1 MMNRIYLDH
10 AATTPVS
17 PRVLEAMLPF
27 FCECWGNASAVYATG
42 REARKAVE
50 NARKQTAQAIGAQPQ
65 EILFTSGGTES
76 DNLAIRGAANA
87 LRHKGR
93 HIITTAIEH
102 HAVLNTCKTLEKE
115 GFEVTYLQPDPTGRI
130 APESLVPALREDTI
144 LVSVMTANNEIGT
157 LQPIRE
163 LAETAKAHGALFHTD
178 AVQAVGAVPVDVEE
192 TGVDLLS
199 LSAHKFYGPKGA
211 GALYVR
217 RGTRL
222 DPVLTGG
229 KQERGLRGGTENVP
243 AIVGLGAA
251 IGEAAANLGK
261 NADMTA
267 ALRDELERRILSR
280 MKGVRVNG
288 LTGGRLP
295 NNSSLTF
302 ENVDGEALLLRLDL
316 AGVAASAGSAC
327 TSGSLESSHVLHA
340 IGLSEAEARGTLR
353 LTVGTDNTREEIA
366 RAADLVV
373 SLAEELRSM
382 YGR

>member
-130 APESLVPALREDTI
+130 APESLAPALREDTI

-353 LTVGTDNTREEIA
+353 LTVGTDNTQEEIA

>member
-144 LVSVMTANNEIGT
+144 LVSVMTAN
-157 LQPIRE
+157 P
-163 LAETAKAHGALFHTD
+163 A
-178 AVQAVGAVPVDVEE
+178 
-192 TGVDLLS
+192 
-199 LSAHKFYGPKGA
+199 GP
-211 GALYVR
+211 
-217 RGTRL
+217 
-222 DPVLTGG
+222 
-229 KQERGLRGGTENVP
+229 
-243 AIVGLGAA
+243 
-251 IGEAAANLGK
+251 
-261 NADMTA
+261 MTA
-267 ALRDELERRILSR
+267 
-280 MKGVRVNG
+280 
-288 LTGGRLP
+288 
-295 NNSSLTF
+295 
-302 ENVDGEALLLRLDL
+302 L
-316 AGVAASAGSAC
+316 AA
-327 TSGSLESSHVLHA
+327 
-340 IGLSEAEARGTLR
+340 
-353 LTVGTDNTREEIA
+353 
-366 RAADLVV
+366 
-373 SLAEELRSM
+373 
-382 YGR
+382 

>member
-17 PRVLEAMLPF
+17 SRVLEAMLPF

-243 AIVGLGAA
+243 AVVGLGAA

-261 NADMTA
+261 NAEMTA

-366 RAADLVV
+366 RAADLVI

>member
-17 PRVLEAMLPF
+17 SRVLEAMLPF

-229 KQERGLRGGTENVP
+229 KQERGMRGGTENVP

>member
-50 NARKQTAQAIGAQPQ
+50 NARRQAAEALGAQPQ

-76 DNLAIRGAANA
+76 DNLALRGAACA
-87 LRHKGR
+87 LKQKGK
-93 HIITTAIEH
+93 HIITSAIEH
-102 HAVLNTCKTLEKE
+102 HAVLNTCKALEKE
-115 GFEVTYLQPDPTGRI
+115 GFEVTYLKPDADGRV
-130 APESLVPALREDTI
+130 APELLEKAIRDDTV
-144 LVSVMTANNEIGT
+144 LVSVMAANNEIGT

-163 LAETAKAHGALFHTD
+163 LAAAAKARGALFHTD
-178 AVQAVGAVPVDVEE
+178 AVQAMGAVPVNVEDLD
-192 TGVDLLS
+192 VDLLS

-217 RGTRL
+217 KGTRL

-251 IGEAAANLGK
+251 MADAAANLEE
-261 NADMTA
+261 NAAFTA
-267 ALRDELERRILSR
+267 ALRDALEQSILSR
-280 MKGVRVNG
+280 VQGVRVNG
-288 LTGGRLP
+288 KIGGRLP

-327 TSGSLESSHVLHA
+327 TSGSLESSHVLQA
-340 IGLSEAEARGTLR
+340 IGLDEAQARGTLR
-353 LTVGTDNTREEIA
+353 LTVGKDNTREEIA
-366 RAADLVV
+366 QAADLVV
-373 SLAEELRSM
+373 TLAEELRSM
-382 YGR
+382 YRR

>member
-261 NADMTA
+261 NADMTT

-327 TSGSLESSHVLHA
+327 TSGSLESSHVLRA

-353 LTVGTDNTREEIA
+353 LTVGPDNTREEIA

-382 YGR
+382 FGR